1 MKSIIKY
8 ELSHF
13 YRKWWV
19 YLSLLIIF
27 GFGGIIGLGATIGIG
42 QDVFKNGSYSAS
54 LMICFLSLF
63 SIFFTG
69 ITVPFVY
76 FREREYNFH
85 LIYHSLP
92 LREEHTK
99 SGKMIIVLVMC
110 LLAILFLVSGFVLG
124 QSLHDTDKLY
134 TAFHGLNYI
143 LPFIYFSIL
152 NTLFCIAF
160 LSLVATTSRSKM
172 MVYVSGIMLYIFYM
186 FMLIF
191 TGSPLMSKGMPP
203 SENAV
208 FLTSLFDPFGMSAF
222 FNQTSEWSVLERNFK
237 LLLPQGM
244 LLINRIA
251 YLGLTIIFMLLT
263 YYKFDFLKISK
274 DKSSSKISS
283 EFKTHSIPSTQID
296 KLKPTT
302 ISTSFAK
309 HLYGMLSTI
318 KIDLIYCIKSIPFV
332 MLTIGFLFYLSM
344 EMFGDIEKGVR
355 MPQMYASSGLLAST
369 IIDEFNSLCLIA
381 VLFYTN
387 DLYWRSRQS
396 NFHLIESATFTNKV
410 VILIS
415 KWFSLILL
423 ISFFLVTLILLGLIF
438 QIMYKYTLID
448 WKAYAGIFVF
458 VGFRMA
464 VIALFA
470 LWIQELIPH
479 RMGALVVSALL
490 IGFMATSFGNR
501 LLNHPTVELFMP
513 FAGKYS
519 DMNSYGPYLGYFII
533 RYGFAFFFTLSL
545 IIITLFFKLQKLSI
559 HRTKLYKL
567 CKNSK
572 FVIYLFWASFRV
584 GAKPKEINQSFK
596 NVPYNKSLSTK
607 QYLFSCTF
615 AILGAVLFAI
625 PLSKKYI
632 PKDKKH
638 EETFNLNYEKKYRS
652 FQQKAQP
659 IITLVNTMIDLYPSE
674 NRYIINGDYVIKNKS
689 SEVIDSI
696 LINFPK
702 DFDLVEASLGNIKIT
717 DPISILGIRM
727 QPGDSLKM
735 HFKMNYQW
743 YAVNGHQSLNAIIDN
758 GSFMRIS
765 RYYPQFGY
773 LSDNEIQDEQIRKEN
788 NLSALTKDKIY
799 NAPKSSID
807 DFIQLDMMIST
818 EENQV
823 AIGVGELM
831 SQRKE
836 EDRNYFHYKTNSPI
850 PFRFGLS
857 SANYAIAKDQHR
869 NKKIEVYYH
878 PTHHE
883 NVDHLLENIKHTL
896 DYCESNF
903 GPYPFSTIRFA
914 EISGFTRGFA
924 ATAYPAT
931 IFMTES
937 MIFHANIHADKKQ
950 DVINELAGHEL
961 SHLWWGNSQIAP
973 DQRDGQA
980 LLTETLAMYT
990 ELMLSKKMYGEP
1002 RMLENVNLY
1011 RRMYMEDRGYS
1022 KELPL
1027 HQMKPDANHLS
1038 YYKGLVVMYQ
1048 LMQTIREEKVNQA
1061 LRSFLS
1067 KHKHPHP
1074 RPISSDLLNEF
1085 YAIADP
1091 IHHPKI
1097 DEWFKQIVT
1106 YDFEIV
1112 KAKFESKNLTLEA
1125 TASKK
1130 IKDDTGKE
1138 KVQVF
1143 YGSLEIGIYYTLQ
1156 SPPQIMKVDV
1166 KNGKVI
1172 LNLNLKAKPVKV
1184 VLDPRVLYLGNSIIE
1199 KKF

>member
-8 ELSHF
+8 ELSHLF
-13 YRKWWV
+13 GKWWF
-19 YLSLLIIF
+19 YLGLIIVF
-27 GFGGIIGLGATIGIG
+27 GFGCVVGLGATIGIG
-42 QDVFKNGSYSAS
+42 PDVFKNGSYSAS
-54 LMICFLSLF
+54 LMISFLSLF
-63 SIFFTG
+63 SIFFAG

-99 SGKMIIVLVMC
+99 SGKMIVVVVMC

-124 QSLHDTDKLY
+124 QSLHSSDKLY
-134 TAFHGLNYI
+134 TTFHGLYYL

-152 NTLFCIAF
+152 NTLFCVAF
-160 LSLVATTSRSKM
+160 LSLIATTSRSKM
-172 MVYVSGIMLYIFYM
+172 MVYVSAILLYIFYM
-186 FMLIF
+186 LMLIF

-222 FNQTSEWSVLERNFK
+222 FNQTSQWSVLERNFK
-237 LLLPQGM
+237 PLLPQGL

-251 YLGLTIIFMLLT
+251 YLGLTIILMLLT
-263 YYKFDFLKISK
+263 YYKFDFLRISK

-283 EFKTHSIPSTQID
+283 DFKTHSIPSTQID
-296 KLKPTT
+296 KLKPTS
-302 ISTSFAK
+302 ISTSFVK
-309 HLYGMLSTI
+309 HIYGMFSTM

-355 MPQMYASSGLLAST
+355 LPQMYASSGLLAST

-438 QIMYKYTLID
+438 QIMYKYTYID

-533 RYGFAFFFTLSL
+533 RYGFAFFVTLNL
-545 IIITLFFKLQKLSI
+545 IIITLYVRLQVKSN
-559 HRTKLYKL
+559 Y
-567 CKNSK
+567 S
-572 FVIYLFWASFRV
+572 FLF
-584 GAKPKEINQSFK
+584 
-596 NVPYNKSLSTK
+596 NKSSSTK

-615 AILGAVLFAI
+615 AILGAVLLAT
-625 PLSKKYI
+625 PLSKNYI
-632 PKDKKH
+632 SKHKKQ
-638 EETFNLNYEKKYRS
+638 EEAFNIDYEKKYRS
-652 FQQKAQP
+652 FQLKAQP
-659 IITLVNTMIDLYPSE
+659 IITSVNTMIDLYPSE

-689 SEVIDSI
+689 TEVIDSI

-743 YAVNGHQSLNAIIDN
+743 YAVNGHQSMNAIIEN
-758 GSFMRIS
+758 GSFMRVS

-773 LSDNEIQDEQIRKEN
+773 LSDNEIQDEKIRKEN
-788 NLSALTKDKIY
+788 NLSPLTLDKIY
-799 NAPKSSID
+799 NAPKSFID
-807 DFIQLDMMIST
+807 DFIQLDMVIST

-831 SQRKE
+831 SQRK
-836 EDRNYFHYKTNSPI
+836 DKSRNYFHYKTNSPI

-857 SANYAIAKDQHR
+857 SAKYAIAKDQHR

-878 PTHHE
+878 PSHHE

-990 ELMLSKKMYGEP
+990 ELMLSKKMYGEH

-1022 KELPL
+1022 QELPL

-1048 LMQTIREEKVNQA
+1048 LMQTIGEEKVNQA
-1061 LRSFLS
+1061 LHSILV

-1074 RPISSDLLNEF
+1074 RPISTDLLNEF

-1091 IHHPKI
+1091 THHPKI

-1112 KAKFESKNLTLEA
+1112 KAKFESNNLTLEA

-1143 YGSLEIGIYYTLQ
+1143 YGGLEIGIYYTLE

-1166 KNGKVI
+1166 KNGKVNI
-1172 LNLNLKAKPVKV
+1172 NLNLKAKPVKV